1 MTHFKPLFT
10 AIAILLLSTTG
21 CASLGSFWEKAP
33 AYPLATKERPATQII
48 AMWRPSNGTHDG
60 RPTRGF
66 AGNIMFFTSKDT
78 MPALVN
84 GTVRVYVFDDQG
96 TPEEQAKPIRQYD
109 FPGPVWNTYAEL
121 SKIGPA
127 YNLFIPYPRP
137 GNHEAT
143 CTISMRLIPDDG
155 GPALFSEEAHITLDG
170 NRNPDK
176 LISRT
181 SSRVKSKPA
190 DKETPVVE
198 QSYSVTSK
206 TIVPKRIQQASAE
219 SITQGNNIQ
228 FSLAQEDADI
238 PRDDSIQQVDF
249 ESITANS
256 QTGQERNKRAHF
268 IRSRV
273 AAQRAKRRSL
283 ANKKTA
289 ASRNRHPLDQAMD
302 PVDLQYED
310 NDELLNNDDF
320 AVVDDDDY
328 ERDEFDELLRK
339 RSRSSRAKKKPSR
352 HPLDN
357 DVIAVDMSSLHQV
370 SAPRNKR
377 TNRRQRPMTSRQ
389 RHPLAELADDFE
401 SSRGEDFSEFED
413 DDADEVF
420 PLTQ

>member
-21 CASLGSFWEKAP
+21 CASLGSFWEKPP

-66 AGNIMFFTSKDT
+66 AGNVMFFTSKDT

-143 CTISMRLIPDDG
+143 CTLSMRLIPDDG

-181 SSRVKSKPA
+181 SGSKKIKQS
-190 DKETPVVE
+190 DKDAPVVE
-198 QSYSVTSK
+198 QSFSVTSK

-219 SITQGNNIQ
+219 SVTPGNNIQ
-228 FSLAQEDADI
+228 FSLAEQDADSH
-238 PRDDSIQQVDF
+238 RDDSIQRVDF
-249 ESITANS
+249 GSITADS
-256 QTGQERNKRAHF
+256 QVSQERNERSHF
-268 IRSRV
+268 VRSRV
-273 AAQRAKRRSL
+273 AAERAKRRNQ
-283 ANKKTA
+283 ANKKTP
-289 ASRNRHPLDQAMD
+289 ASRNRHPLNQAMD
-302 PVDLQYED
+302 PVDLQYD
-310 NDELLNNDDF
+310 GDDELLSNDDF
-320 AVVDDDDY
+320 AAVDDDEY
-328 ERDEFDELLRK
+328 ESDEFNKLLRK
-339 RSRSSRAKKKPSR
+339 QARNSRPSKKPNR

-357 DVIAVDMSSLHQV
+357 DVIAVDMSGLHQV
-370 SAPRNKR
+370 SAPRNNR
-377 TNRRQRPMTSRQ
+377 TNRRQRQMTSQQ
-389 RHPLAELADDFE
+389 RHPLAELDDDFE
-401 SSRGEDFSEFED
+401 SSRGEDFSGFD
-413 DDADEVF
+413 DDEADEVF

>member
-10 AIAILLLSTTG
+10 AIAVLLLSTTG
-21 CASLGSFWEKAP
+21 CASLGSFWEKPP

-48 AMWRPSNGTHDG
+48 AMWRPSTGTHDG

-96 TPEEQAKPIRQYD
+96 TAEEQAKPIRQYD
-109 FPGPVWNTYAEL
+109 FPAQVWNTYAEL

-143 CTISMRLIPDDG
+143 CTLSMRLIPDDG

-181 SSRVKSKPA
+181 SGRDKNKRA
-190 DKETPVVE
+190 DKEAPIVE
-198 QSYSVTSK
+198 QSFTVTSK
-206 TIVPKRIQQASAE
+206 TIVPKRIEQASAE
-219 SITQGNNIQ
+219 SVPPGNNIQ
-228 FSLAQEDADI
+228 FSLAQQDADSH
-238 PRDDSIQQVDF
+238 RDDAIQRVDF
-249 ESITANS
+249 ESIAASS
-256 QTGQERNKRAHF
+256 QVSQERDERAHF
-268 IRSRV
+268 VRSRV
-273 AAQRAKRRSL
+273 AAQRAKRRSQ
-283 ANKKTA
+283 AKKKTP
-289 ASRNRHPLDQAMD
+289 ASRNRHPLSQAMD
-302 PVDLQYED
+302 PVDLQYD
-310 NDELLNNDDF
+310 GADEFLNNDDF
-320 AVVDDDDY
+320 AAVDEEY
-328 ERDEFDELLRK
+328 ESDEFDELLRN
-339 RSRSSRAKKKPSR
+339 RSRTSRSKKKQNR

-357 DVIAVDMSSLHQV
+357 DVIAVDMSGLHQV
-370 SAPRNKR
+370 SAPRHHR
-377 TNRRQRPMTSRQ
+377 SDRRQRRTTSQQ
-389 RHPLAELADDFE
+389 RHPLAEWDDEFE
-401 SSRGEDFSEFED
+401 SSRGEDFSGFD
-413 DDADEVF
+413 DDEADEVF